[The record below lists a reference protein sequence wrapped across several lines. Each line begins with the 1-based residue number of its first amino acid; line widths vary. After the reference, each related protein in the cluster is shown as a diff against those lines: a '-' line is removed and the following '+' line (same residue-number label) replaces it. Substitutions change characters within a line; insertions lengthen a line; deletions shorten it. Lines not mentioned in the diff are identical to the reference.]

1 MRIFISVSL
10 LLFSITSFGNSR
22 GRIIDNISRV
32 ASRVQIAVLDSELS
46 NSELLEVQRELSDIV
61 SRLNN
66 RGGGSSVSC
75 LEFTLDIFERRY
87 SGSTALTKAQEACR
101 KINDTALVE
110 YVFNIFNASY
120 TETTALDRAIDKT
133 YQRNFRGKK
142 ALLEFVYEIY
152 RQSYTPSTAIDRAL
166 DGVEP
171 MPRNSFSCV
180 EISYGSLSR
189 SYTPS
194 TAIRRALDGCMNN

>member
-1 MRIFISVSL
+1 MSK
-10 LLFSITSFGNSR
+10 T
-22 GRIIDNISRV
+22 
-32 ASRVQIAVLDSELS
+32 ELKLATI
-46 NSELLEVQRELSDIV
+46 EE
-61 SRLNN
+61 
-66 RGGGSSVSC
+66 
-75 LEFTLDIFERRY
+75 
-87 SGSTALTKAQEACR
+87 K
-101 KINDTALVE
+101 
-110 YVFNIFNASY
+110 
-120 TETTALDRAIDKT
+120 
-133 YQRNFRGKK
+133 
-142 ALLEFVYEIY
+142 LEFVYEIY

>member
-1 MRIFISVSL
+1 MRILISVSL

-32 ASRVQIAVLDSELS
+32 ASRVQVAVLDSELS

-87 SGSTALTKAQEACR
+87 SGSTALRKAQEACR

-110 YVFNIFNASY
+110 YVFNREWLVRVIYVVFGFAFIYHTITWRMDS
-120 TETTALDRAIDKT
+120 
-133 YQRNFRGKK
+133 KK
-142 ALLEFVYEIY
+142 KKSK
-152 RQSYTPSTAIDRAL
+152 R
-166 DGVEP
+166 
-171 MPRNSFSCV
+171 
-180 EISYGSLSR
+180 
-189 SYTPS
+189 
-194 TAIRRALDGCMNN
+194 